1 MGCNKQQL
9 LLHYICLWVYMHT
22 YIDYGIYC
30 ICIVLFRVMKGI
42 GHEIISGESE
52 TLVAVKMLKGDVLMT
67 I

>member
-1 MGCNKQQL
+1 
-9 LLHYICLWVYMHT
+9 MHT

-30 ICIVLFRVMKGI
+30 IILCIVLFRVMKGI

-52 TLVAVKMLKGDVLMT
+52 TLVAVKMLKGDVLIT

>member
-1 MGCNKQQL
+1 
-9 LLHYICLWVYMHT
+9 MHT

-52 TLVAVKMLKGDVLMT
+52 TLVAVKMLKGDVLIT